1 MVTRVLIMVLLGVKL
16 FIINFTVDSLFSQ
29 AGSCLNRMKQWKI
42 LMLLFLKVTSCFSYW
57 FTLSDYM
64 NESASFVSINILLA
78 IWILCYYYFFVI
90 VHRRSESRWITFP
103 RIGRFGSWRGRFRIN
118 YHLLNLMMWFESN
131 STQLENSLRSG
142 FFFRLQR
149 KLDYKDRCTECEA
162 AILKA

>member
-1 MVTRVLIMVLLGVKL
+1 MIPCFLREAAVWTGWSNGK
-16 FIINFTVDSLFSQ
+16 FWCCFSWRWLH
-29 AGSCLNRMKQWKI
+29 AL
-42 LMLLFLKVTSCFSYW
+42 TSCYW

-78 IWILCYYYFFVI
+78 IWILCYYYFFLI
-90 VHRRSESRWITFP
+90 VRRRSESRWITFP

-118 YHLLNLMMWFESN
+118 YHFLNQMMWFESN
-131 STQLENSLRSG
+131 STKLEKSLRSG